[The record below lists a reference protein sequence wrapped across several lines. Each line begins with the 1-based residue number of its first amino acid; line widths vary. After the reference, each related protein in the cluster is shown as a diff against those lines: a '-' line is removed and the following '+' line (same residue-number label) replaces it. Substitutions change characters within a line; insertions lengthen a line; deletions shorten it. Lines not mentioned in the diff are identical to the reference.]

1 MSNNATRDWVGFVP
15 GVPILLDDS
24 GSAIQQVNGETRVL
38 TVDVYRRVLEL
49 QLRGMEDDQIFEI
62 LNNPSRGKQRSRA

>member
-1 MSNNATRDWVGFVP
+1 VGFVP
-15 GVPILLDDS
+15 GIPILLDDS

-49 QLRGMEDDQIFEI
+49 QLRGWEDDQIFEL
-62 LNNPSRGKQRSRA
+62 LNNHSKRKRRPKA

>member
-1 MSNNATRDWVGFVP
+1 MSNNVTRDWVGFVP

-24 GSAIQQVNGETRVL
+24 GSAIQQVNDETRVL

-49 QLRGMEDDQIFEI
+49 QLRGMEDDQIFEV
-62 LNNPSRGKQRSRA
+62 LNKPSRSKQRSKA